1 MLHCATWGKHPV
13 PVAGPCH
20 RNKMLRVVSVSA
32 FVNVKGH
39 WRAFHREKRR
49 LLSDSLTAHRGFCGR
64 FKRRLSDTSGKETKC
79 HSHSTR
85 FSSTAKW
92 LATSAFSSL
101 ILNALGIKKGK
112 ALTQESLEVKTGS
125 APICWV
131 SAGPGAQAGEG
142 WAPRCWEGFG
152 PTWCSGG
159 GGGQGHGL
167 RFSLQRRA
175 PSWGHSEAGAGSM
188 HSSPTLWGG
197 LGVFRSQLGQPSPHS
212 LPCGHRP
219 LSGARCALSR
229 LQLIQLNKRGL

>member
-1 MLHCATWGKHPV
+1 MLGRIPIPSGRSPGSGVSFCTPQPHSVLHCATWGKHPV

-112 ALTQESLEVKTGS
+112 ALTQESLE
-125 APICWV
+125 CW
-131 SAGPGAQAGEG
+131 ARRPG
-142 WAPRCWEGFG
+142 W
-152 PTWCSGG
+152 
-159 GGGQGHGL
+159 
-167 RFSLQRRA
+167 
-175 PSWGHSEAGAGSM
+175 
-188 HSSPTLWGG
+188 
-197 LGVFRSQLGQPSPHS
+197 
-212 LPCGHRP
+212 
-219 LSGARCALSR
+219 
-229 LQLIQLNKRGL
+229 